1 MYLHIDKRHMKRFSL
16 INSLLLAVLAVAVIA
31 ALVAA
36 WEPIERLELKLYD
49 LRASLTSKSSLTSVV
64 IVSIDQESAN
74 RLGGWPWPRT
84 YFAQA
89 IHQLQER
96 GAKQIGLSVLYAEN
110 DPNPG
115 LWEIRD
121 IIRKIETDPGLLRPG
136 QITALFPQLQETE
149 KRQIRKA
156 IVSSSLSALRNVVLP
171 LLKEAEKRIDSD
183 TALLSAL
190 AAAPNVVQPIA
201 FILGDG
207 GAKRNPPVPDYLQR
221 NSLPASGTER
231 FSTSDT
237 LSAPLPEYARL
248 AAALGHIN
256 ALRDSDGIVRSDL
269 LFIAFNNSL
278 YPSFGLQLALK
289 ELNLSLHDVRIEENR
304 VILGDRILPLIEG
317 KKVQIVP
324 RTASAYPIV
333 SFADLVDGKVDANA
347 FRNKIVLIGHRHSM
361 PLEMLPAQP
370 VGMLPSVDAIA
381 HVVDVVL
388 SKSFVSRPAWAV
400 AAEASVIALLALMLA
415 AFWSARLQLALI
427 TSLAILFIWTAI
439 SFSLFLTQ
447 GVWLK
452 IAHPMVFF
460 ALALGVLFIRTALV
474 PQRSEDAVG
483 SEFFDTTDFR
493 VRFAAKTDTGM
504 VRDRNED
511 SYCADKHLGLLAVA
525 DGVGGRA
532 SGAVASRMTA
542 DLVTENLKKGFPDVS
557 DAVKLTRSDLS
568 ETTKSLGMAVM
579 AANKS
584 VHATAELNPQLRNM
598 GTTLTAMLF
607 DGNRAS
613 IAHVGD
619 CRAYLIRHISI
630 EQLTDDHTVAVEHS
644 KRGLSEDMAQMR
656 HVLTRAIGI
665 TPDIVPDVDELTLT
679 DGDILLIC
687 SDGLFNMV
695 SDGEILAVVKST
707 GDPFRA
713 CTRLVEL
720 ANSNGGHD
728 NTTVVVAYIE
738 KRR

>member
-1 MYLHIDKRHMKRFSL
+1 MKRFSL
-16 INSLLLAVLAVAVIA
+16 INSLLLAALAAVVIA
-31 ALVAA
+31 ALVST
-36 WEPIERLELKLYD
+36 WEPVERLELKLYD
-49 LRASLTSKSSLTSVV
+49 MRAALASKSSLSSIV

-84 YFAQA
+84 YFARA

-96 GAKQIGLSVLYAEN
+96 GAKQIGLSVLYAEK

-115 LWEIRD
+115 LREIRD
-121 IIRKIETDPGLLRPG
+121 IIRKIETEPGLLKPG

-149 KRQIRKA
+149 KQQIRKA

-171 LLKEAEKRIDSD
+171 LLKEAENRIDSD
-183 TALLSAL
+183 TALLNAF
-190 AAAPNVVQPIA
+190 AAAPNIVQPIA
-201 FILGDG
+201 FVLGER
-207 GAKRNPPVPDYLQR
+207 GAKKALPIPDYLQR
-221 NSLPASGTER
+221 NSLPARGTER

-256 ALRDSDGIVRSDL
+256 ALRDSDGTVRSDL
-269 LFIAFNNSL
+269 PFIASNNRL

-289 ELNLSLHDVRIEENR
+289 ELNLSLQDVRIEETR
-304 VILGDRILPLIEG
+304 IILGDRIIPLLDG
-317 KKVQIVP
+317 KKIRIIP
-324 RTASAYPIV
+324 RAASAYPIV
-333 SFADLVDGKVDANA
+333 SFADLADGTVDADA
-347 FRNKIVLIGHRHSM
+347 FRNKVVLIGHRHNM
-361 PLEMLPAQP
+361 PFEMLPAQP
-370 VGMLPSVDAIA
+370 AGLLPSVDTVANVI
-381 HVVDVVL
+381 DVIL
-388 SKSFVSRPAWAV
+388 SKSFVSRPSWAV
-400 AAEASVIALLALMLA
+400 AVESSVIALLALMLA
-415 AFWSARLQLALI
+415 AFGGARLRLALI
-427 TSLAILFIWTAI
+427 ASLGILLIWTAI

-452 IAHPMVFF
+452 IAYPIVFF
-460 ALALGVLFIRTALV
+460 VLALGVLIIRTALT
-474 PQRSEDAVG
+474 PQRYEDAVG
-483 SEFFDTTDFR
+483 SEFFNTADFR
-493 VRFAAKTDTGM
+493 VRFAAKTDTGT

-532 SGAVASRMTA
+532 SGAVASRMAA
-542 DLVTENLKKGFPDVS
+542 DLVTEHLKKGFPDVS
-557 DAVKLTRSDLS
+557 DAAKLTHSDLS
-568 ETTKSLGMAVM
+568 ETTKRLGMAVM

-584 VHATAELNPQLRNM
+584 VHSTAELNPQLRNM
-598 GTTLTAMLF
+598 GTTLTAVLF

-630 EQLTDDHTVAVEHS
+630 EQLTDDHTVAAEHS
-644 KRGLSEDMAQMR
+644 KKGLSEDMAQMR
-656 HVLTRAIGI
+656 HMLTRAVGI
-665 TPDIVPDVDELTLT
+665 APDIVPDVDELALAE
-679 DGDILLIC
+679 GDILIIC

-707 GDPFRA
+707 SDPFRA
-713 CTRLVEL
+713 CTRLVDL
-720 ANSNGGHD
+720 ANSNGGRD
-728 NTTVVVAYIE
+728 NITVVVAYIE